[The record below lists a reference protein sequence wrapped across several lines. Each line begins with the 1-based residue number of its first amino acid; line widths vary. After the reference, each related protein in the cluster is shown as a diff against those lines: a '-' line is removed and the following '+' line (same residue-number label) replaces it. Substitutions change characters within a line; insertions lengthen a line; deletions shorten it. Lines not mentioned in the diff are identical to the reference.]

1 MRSPDRPVTVTATV
15 RPSRRSARRADG
27 LSASGTATLPSAPI
41 AASARPSSG
50 EASPSLRA
58 RRAVTASV
66 TATRA
71 PAGPV
76 TVAVVPRRA
85 SVPAARAAVG
95 SATRSGDAA
104 AVSRAISARAASS
117 TPWSAANAPAAS
129 RADASRRAISA
140 VSGAVSCSR

>member
-27 LSASGTATLPSAPI
+27 LSASGTATLPPAPI
-41 AASARPSSG
+41 VASARPSSG
-50 EASPSLRA
+50 EESPSLRA
-58 RRAVTASV
+58 RRAVTVSV

-85 SVPAARAAVG
+85 SVAGRQGGGRERDAQRGRRGGEPRDLRPRGVEHALERRERAGGIARG
-95 SATRSGDAA
+95 RLRG
-104 AVSRAISARAASS
+104 AR
-117 TPWSAANAPAAS
+117 
-129 RADASRRAISA
+129 SRR
-140 VSGAVSCSR
+140 